1 MNNEFIKAV
10 EENKV
15 NIVRMMLSNELLIDP
30 RGKTFSEMLE
40 YAKDKMPDLF
50 EPNEPARFDIP
61 TNKEEWTDDIVSKM
75 KRDLN
80 MNFSIE
86 KLSLF
91 AEMAIWVGRGKAE
104 QLDNKEQTKR
114 ASGGKRH
121 EDANKHD
128 DNVTHATT
136 APTTNKRPDAH
147 RTASFVTAGGALL
160 TIVGICAGKTLIT
173 IIGGIVVVGGVV
185 LMTCKGDRKYEK

>member
-10 EENKV
+10 EENRV
-15 NIVRMMLSNELLIDP
+15 NIVRMMLSNEMLIDP

-40 YAKDKMPDLF
+40 YAKGKMTSLF

-61 TNKEEWTDDIVSKM
+61 TNKEEWTDEIVSKM

-91 AEMAIWVGRGKAE
+91 AEMATWVGHDKAE
-104 QLDNKEQTKR
+104 KLDNEEQAKR
-114 ASGGKRH
+114 ASGGQRH
-121 EDANKHD
+121 EETNRHAENK
-128 DNVTHATT
+128 THAST
-136 APTTNKRPDAH
+136 APTTKKRSNAH
-147 RTASFVTAGGALL
+147 RTASFVTAGGAIL
-160 TIVGICAGKTLIT
+160 TIAGICAGKTLIT
-173 IIGGIVVVGGVV
+173 IIGSGIVVVGGVV
-185 LMTCKGDRKYEK
+185 LMTCRGDKRNG